1 MARRLIGYPQADA
14 YLGVAV
20 GTLRSM
26 VSRRQIAHV
35 RLSARVVRFDLADL
49 DAMIAERRVAVG
61 GTP

>member
-1 MARRLIGYPQADA
+1 
-14 YLGVAV
+14 
-20 GTLRSM
+20 M

-49 DAMIAERRVAVG
+49 NAMIAERRVAVG